1 MARRTSTRHTYRG
14 ESTSS
19 WEAAPA
25 GPARGAR
32 PRAGWGVPVLMA
44 TLALGAGTL
53 FAGCQPF
60 DGTPVGG
67 GGAPAP
73 TSSPTAGPTAP
84 VTQTPTAG
92 PGSPAPPAPPV
103 TATPSAGPSAP
114 ASPTTAP
121 TAGPTT
127 SASPGAP
134 ASQGPLPSWPRAT
147 ADVDVSSTISVTG
160 TFDGGLKRYSGV
172 SDGGQEEGQ
181 DPIFDVADGGTVQNV
196 IIGSPA
202 ADGIHCKGTCTLRNV
217 WWEDVGEDAAT
228 FKGTSAA
235 QTMTIDGGGA
245 RGASDK
251 VFQHNGPGTM
261 VIQNF
266 QVQDFGKLYRSCGN
280 CSKQYA
286 RHVVVRNVTVTAPGK
301 TLVGVNTN
309 YGDSAQLSGVT
320 IVGDSSRKISICDRY
335 TGNSSGSEP
344 TKTGSGVD
352 GTYCRYTPSDIAYR

>member
-1 MARRTSTRHTYRG
+1 M
-14 ESTSS
+14 
-19 WEAAPA
+19 
-25 GPARGAR
+25 
-32 PRAGWGVPVLMA
+32 MA

-92 PGSPAPPAPPV
+92 PGSPSPSAPPV

-160 TFDGGLKRYSGV
+160 TFDGGLRRYSGV

-181 DPIFDVADGGTVQNV
+181 DPIFEVADGGTVQNV

-344 TKTGSGVD
+344 TKTGSGAD
-352 GTYCRYTPSDIAYR
+352 GTYCRYTPSDITYR